1 MSSCQETA
9 DRHPLGVGAANGAC
23 QLQKP
28 TDNGYC
34 GVWHSVHRTQREH
47 GDETLAGL
55 GRGLC
60 TSCLGKAG

>member
-1 MSSCQETA
+1 M
-9 DRHPLGVGAANGAC
+9 GAVNGAC

>member
-9 DRHPLGVGAANGAC
+9 DRHPLGMGAVNGAC

-28 TDNGYC
+28 TDNGY
-34 GVWHSVHRTQREH
+34 SVHRTQREH